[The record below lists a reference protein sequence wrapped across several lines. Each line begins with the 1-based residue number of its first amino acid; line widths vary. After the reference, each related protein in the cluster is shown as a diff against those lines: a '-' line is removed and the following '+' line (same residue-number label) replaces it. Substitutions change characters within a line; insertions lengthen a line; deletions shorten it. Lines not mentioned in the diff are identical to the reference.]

1 MLERATARGVVCV
14 ALSAATALAVPSI
27 ASAHGRPVLGQHVA
41 VPAYVPPSDTA
52 SWGELSSAGSQLGIV
67 VANPA
72 SGPGAAPDS
81 AWESVIDAT
90 HGSGA
95 KVIGY
100 VDTGYF
106 GFTGRRTASGST
118 DSLAWLTQAELD
130 VDRWYSFYGSSLD
143 GIFFDDVENVCG
155 PTAGSDEYV
164 ASYRQLNDFVHSL
177 HVGSLTVANPG
188 IAVPQCYEDTADVLL
203 TFEGSAADYL
213 NPSADLAPQ
222 PWQLRA
228 DPDKFWN
235 IVYDVPQSQLAAVM
249 AVSKHNNAG
258 YIYATP
264 RTLVENP
271 YFAVPEPA
279 YFSTELAASKGSGS
293 AHLTPPLLPFA
304 TRVGSTDVGLTWL
317 SIGDRGPQPRVV
329 GYDVYANGQPVGTT
343 DVGSGVT
350 TGYAATNLQPGTGYT
365 FTVRARG
372 IDGTLSAPSWPVI
385 VRTRPAGSTPPTA
398 PAPLT
403 QSSVGPA
410 SVTLAW
416 SPSTSANSAIAH
428 YDVYENGNRILVL
441 APSVTGVTVGGL
453 SPEQTY
459 TFAVRAR
466 DDTGATSAM
475 SNTLTITTPAPVGGG
490 VTDPVV
496 TLTSTTATFEATYN
510 LPYTFQNIFID
521 VDGDSS
527 TGYSVS
533 AGGAQIGADFL
544 IENGAFFSYV
554 GPGFS
559 WGQVADVSPFVSDVD
574 GRYTWEVPTSSL
586 GSGVDSVSVVFNGS
600 GGFADAYT
608 GVVTAT
614 LQ

>member
-1 MLERATARGVVCV
+1 VCAALGV
-14 ALSAATALAVPSI
+14 ATALAVPST
-27 ASAHGRPVLGQHVA
+27 AVAHGRPVLGQHVA
-41 VPAYVPPSDTA
+41 VPAYVPPSDSV
-52 SWGELSSAGSQLGIV
+52 SWGELSSAGGQLGIV

-81 AWESVIDAT
+81 AWQSVIDTT
-90 HGSGA
+90 HDGGA

-106 GFTGRRTASGST
+106 GFTGRRTAGGST
-118 DSLAWLTQAELD
+118 DSSAWLVQAELD

-155 PTAGSDEYV
+155 PTAGSDEY
-164 ASYRQLNDFVHSL
+164 AALYRQLNDFVHSL
-177 HVGSLTVANPG
+177 HAGSLTVANPG
-188 IAVPQCYEDTADVLL
+188 IAVPQCYENTADVLL

-213 NPSADLAPQ
+213 NPPADLAPQ

-228 DPDKFWN
+228 NPDKFWN

-249 AVSKHNNAG
+249 AASKQDNAG
-258 YIYATP
+258 YIFATP
-264 RTLVENP
+264 RTLAENP
-271 YFAVPEPA
+271 YFAVPDPG
-279 YFSTELAASKGSGS
+279 YFGAELTASKGSGS
-293 AHLTPPLLPFA
+293 THVARPLPPFA
-304 TRVGSTDVGLTWL
+304 THVGSTDADLMWL
-317 SIGDRGPQPRVV
+317 SIGDRGLGRHVV
-329 GYDVYANGQPVGTT
+329 GYNVYANGLQIGTAHVGR
-343 DVGSGVT
+343 GIT
-350 TGYAATNLQPGTGYT
+350 TGYHATNLQPGNRYT
-365 FTVRARG
+365 FTVRARAL
-372 IDGTLSAPSWPVI
+372 DGTLSAPSWPVT
-385 VRTRPAGSTPPTA
+385 VHTRPSGAPPST

-403 QSSVGPA
+403 QTNVGPA

-416 SPSTSANSAIAH
+416 AASTPANGALAH
-428 YDVYENGNRILVL
+428 YDVYENGNLVL
-441 APSVTGVTVGGL
+441 VLGPAVTGVTVGGL

-459 TFAVRAR
+459 TFAVRSR
-466 DDTGATSAM
+466 DETGATSAM
-475 SNTLTITTPAPVGGG
+475 SNTLTVTTPAPAGGG

-496 TLTSTTATFEATYN
+496 TLTSATATFAATYN

-521 VDGDSS
+521 VDGDAS

-533 AGGAQIGADFL
+533 TGGTQIGADFL
-544 IENGAFFSYV
+544 IENGSFYSYV

-559 WGQVADVSPFVSDVD
+559 WGQVADVNPFISDVD
-574 GRYTWEVPTSSL
+574 GRYTWKVPTASL
-586 GSGVDSVSVVFNGS
+586 GTGVDSISVVFNGS